1 MNRLLKDSKDERLEF
16 FATKK
21 IYDDTINR
29 LTQDL
34 NNMKNKTYTPE
45 NSLRSSDP
53 NLEEHVN
60 ALEMELALLRLGVNG
75 GNGSTSGNDA
85 FESSTT
91 SLRLQLED
99 AMTKN
104 VVLESEAGNY
114 ANEVM
119 RLSSEVEHL
128 VASEAELRVYSEEL
142 FAELETFV
150 ATNSELEKS
159 LEIVQTEC
167 DQLKHELA
175 IKAVELEE
183 MQIEQNSS
191 SNPASPFHSRNTA
204 ATPDS
209 RNGRSSPVSREF
221 KFNSRVLE
229 VKLKDEQDYNIQLK
243 RELTKVRAEM
253 KNLEDQLHTAGMKNV
268 DLEQQVEELTKEVDD
283 CRKTISK
290 LEEKGSRWL
299 PKTDNSCYSLFD
311 ELRLESSSDNGSS
324 TEIDILTTKL
334 AGANTH
340 NSTLQKELD
349 EYKEKCKILERKLR
363 SDNCSLEKADDASL
377 LMSSL
382 NSFSQLKWTT
392 SGLSSTVNFL
402 DITVAINAN
411 GKISTKTY
419 QKPTNL
425 HLYIPPT
432 SAHPPGVLKSLI
444 FGNLQRYWLQNT
456 YTSDF
461 VDIAKQF
468 ANRLV
473 ARGYKKHA
481 IKQLFNEAAK
491 KLDKVIQQRK
501 PNNDTLYLHWTWH
514 PRCITKSKLRLLYKN
529 TLQEHSGFSNLIICY
544 SRPKNLRD
552 SLMQTKLN
560 EPEGQR
566 ISDLLHQKQHLG
578 RGI

>member
-1 MNRLLKDSKDERLEF
+1 MYTNINNTHGIETIKNWLKDFTEDVPEDFPSEFLLKVLETIMSNNIFQFDNTFWLQKCGTAMGTSCACSYATLYWAYFERKHILP
-16 FATKK
+16 KWSH
-21 IYDDTINR
+21 
-29 LTQDL
+29 
-34 NNMKNKTYTPE
+34 
-45 NSLRSSDP
+45 SLP
-53 NLEEHVN
+53 
-60 ALEMELALLRLGVNG
+60 LLRRFIDDKFGIWTG
-75 GNGSTSGNDA
+75 T
-85 FESSTT
+85 E
-91 SLRLQLED
+91 
-99 AMTKN
+99 
-104 VVLESEAGNY
+104 
-114 ANEVM
+114 NE
-119 RLSSEVEHL
+119 
-128 VASEAELRVYSEEL
+128 
-142 FAELETFV
+142 F
-150 ATNSELEKS
+150 N
-159 LEIVQTEC
+159 I
-167 DQLKHELA
+167 
-175 IKAVELEE
+175 
-183 MQIEQNSS
+183 
-191 SNPASPFHSRNTA
+191 FHQ
-204 ATPDS
+204 
-209 RNGRSSPVSREF
+209 E
-221 KFNSRVLE
+221 
-229 VKLKDEQDYNIQLK
+229 
-243 RELTKVRAEM
+243 
-253 KNLEDQLHTAGMKNV
+253 
-268 DLEQQVEELTKEVDD
+268 
-283 CRKTISK
+283 
-290 LEEKGSRWL
+290 
-299 PKTDNSCYSLFD
+299 
-311 ELRLESSSDNGSS
+311 
-324 TEIDILTTKL
+324 
-334 AGANTH
+334 
-340 NSTLQKELD
+340 
-349 EYKEKCKILERKLR
+349 
-363 SDNCSLEKADDASL
+363 
-377 LMSSL
+377 L